1 MHAREQSNKVNS
13 QELVAKLRDEYEKG
27 LDALGGAMEE
37 ERKRQFDSIQAQ
49 LEERKAHVEE
59 ARRLRDEE
67 KARKEEEAKAEKQR
81 EIDRIKQ
88 LREKKTQLEKT
99 LSEGQRLIY
108 KQCYSK
114 PLYSF
119 NKKLNDLQLKNQDF
133 AWLTEK
139 KQDDFAKDIV
149 TSLLHKITELEHSV
163 TGDVRSELF
172 AREGQGKIDHG
183 SETQSQFDRMSSQVS
198 QRPSGLNRDVLKK
211 LKKGGRK
218 F

>member
-1 MHAREQSNKVNS
+1 
-13 QELVAKLRDEYEKG
+13 
-27 LDALGGAMEE
+27 MEE
-37 ERKRQFDSIQAQ
+37 ERKRQFDSIQQQ
-49 LEERKAHVEE
+49 LEERKARVDE

-81 EIDRIKQ
+81 EIDRIKE
-88 LREKKTQLEKT
+88 LRVRKTQLEKT

-149 TSLLHKITELEHSV
+149 TSLLHKITELEHQV
-163 TGDVRSELF
+163 TGDAKSELF
-172 AREGQGKIDHG
+172 AREGQGRVDQFSDTH
-183 SETQSQFDRMSSQVS
+183 TQFDRMSSQIS
-198 QRPSGLNRDVLKK
+198 QRPTVTRDMLKK
-211 LKKGGRK
+211 LKIKGGKK